1 MQARSWGG
9 ILHVINQNNISS
21 FTCDL
26 RYLVVFWYLV
36 FEMGRIALDEAV
48 LISMIL
54 ESLLHGSRPQSSS
67 SRSITN
73 KLGSGI
79 LTVMFCFTLWALLS
93 HERGGGINIRLLLP
107 TLILYALATAVSH
120 ILESMPWI
128 IHLMLYVKH
137 LTVDAY
143 RDVKAFIT
151 YRDAPGGPIAYLGNF
166 SSASYLL
173 KASLYVLQTLLGDF
187 CLVRKYCYY
196 YSSLRCTWYHFAD
209 LPVLSRM
216 ATQYMDSNTTDPALD
231 ILC

>member
-1 MQARSWGG
+1 MGG
-9 ILHVINQNNISS
+9 I
-21 FTCDL
+21 
-26 RYLVVFWYLV
+26 
-36 FEMGRIALDEAV
+36 AV
-48 LISMIL
+48 DKAILIFLIL
-54 ESLLHGSRPQSSS
+54 ESLLHGNRPKSSS
-67 SRSITN
+67 SVSNTN
-73 KLGSGI
+73 KIGSGI
-79 LTVMFCFTLWALLS
+79 YTVFFGFTLWVLIY
-93 HERGGGINIRLLLP
+93 ERSNRVNMTRLLLP
-107 TLILYALATAVSH
+107 ALALYALATAVSH

-196 YSSLRCTWYHFAD
+196 HSSLRCTWYDFAD
-209 LPVLSRM
+209 LPVLNRM

-231 ILC
+231 ILCW